1 MFKRA
6 VTQIALVVVCLMAAI
21 GGQRIYAA
29 AAEEGPATLGD
40 LVARTAHKYLSVR
53 YGEVRDG
60 ERFDCSGLV
69 QYVFARHGV
78 MLPRRALEQAA
89 VGDKVDLADLRPGD
103 LLFFAFKPGGSKV
116 AHVGI
121 AIGNGQMIH
130 ASTSR
135 QRVVRDEIAAYF
147 AERLIAVRR
156 VNAPMPLREAE
167 PRIASSIPAK
177 GPIVT
182 ASAGVGR

>member
-1 MFKRA
+1 MLKRF
-6 VTQIALVVVCLMAAI
+6 VSQLALVLVCLAAAI
-21 GGQRIYAA
+21 GGQRIYAS
-29 AAEEGPATLGD
+29 AAEESPASLGD
-40 LVARTAHKYLSVR
+40 LVARTAHKYLTVR

-89 VGDKVDLADLRPGD
+89 VGDKVDLADVRPGD
-103 LLFFAFKPGGSKV
+103 LLFFAVKPGGIKV
-116 AHVGI
+116 GHLGI
-121 AIGNGQMIH
+121 AVGNGQMIH

-135 QRVVRDEIAAYF
+135 QRVVRDEIGGYF
-147 AERLIAVRR
+147 LERLIAVRR
-156 VNAPMPLREAE
+156 VSAPMLLRDVQPRLEAT
-167 PRIASSIPAK
+167 PRA
-177 GPIVT
+177 PIVT

>member
-1 MFKRA
+1 MLKRFL
-6 VTQIALVVVCLMAAI
+6 TQLALVIVCLAAAI
-21 GGQRIYAA
+21 GGQRIYASA
-29 AAEEGPATLGD
+29 SEDGPASLGD
-40 LVARTAHKYLSVR
+40 LVARTAHKYLAVR

-78 MLPRRALEQAA
+78 MLPRRALEQAI
-89 VGDKVDLADLRPGD
+89 VGEKIDFADLQPGD
-103 LLFFAFKPGGSKV
+103 LLFFAFKPGGTKV

-121 AIGNGQMIH
+121 AVGNGQMIH

-135 QRVVRDEIAAYF
+135 QRIVRDGIGTHF
-147 AERLIAVRR
+147 LERLITVRR
-156 VNAPMPLREAE
+156 VNAPLPLHDVQ
-167 PRIASSIPAK
+167 PRIAATPRL
-177 GPIVT
+177 PIVT